1 MYELGALGKFSSHA
15 FHMRCY
21 EMLHLYHHIQEGIE
35 QPQGT
40 PLSGSFWALGKAP
53 DSFTP

>member
-15 FHMRCY
+15 FHVHCY
-21 EMLHLYHHIQEGIE
+21 EILYLYHHIQEGIE

-40 PLSGSFWALGKAP
+40 PLSGSFWVLEKAP
-53 DSFTP
+53 VSFTP